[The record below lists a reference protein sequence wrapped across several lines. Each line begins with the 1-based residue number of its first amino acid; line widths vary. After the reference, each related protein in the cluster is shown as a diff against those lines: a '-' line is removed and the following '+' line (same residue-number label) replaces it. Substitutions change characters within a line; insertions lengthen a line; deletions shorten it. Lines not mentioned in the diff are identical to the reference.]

1 MPRTRPAVSTA
12 APKVDERRAL
22 KLILELLN
30 FPGLPT
36 HETQIMR
43 YIEKRLRKA
52 SAPAGSITFDTA
64 NKRSPAGGD
73 IGNLIFKLPGTIAA
87 PRRLLMGHV
96 DTVPLCFGAK
106 PVKRGEY
113 IVSADPK
120 TGLGGDNR
128 SGAGAILYAA
138 LEILEKKLP
147 HPPLTFMWPVQEEI
161 GLYGARFVD
170 VKKLGNPKL
179 CFNWDG
185 GAPNRVIVGATGA
198 YRMQIEVKGLA
209 SHAGVAP
216 EKGVSAVAIAGL
228 AIADLTRNG
237 WHGLVQRNGTRGTSN
252 IGVVNGGDA
261 TNVVTDRVALKAEA
275 RSHNPK
281 FRKTL
286 MEQFRKAFSD
296 AVKKVK
302 SADGKRGSVNF
313 HAELHYES
321 FKLPES
327 SPSVVEARRVIS
339 EMGLTP
345 EICVANGGLDANW
358 LSAHG
363 LPTVTLGAG
372 QQEVHTVKE
381 RLHLDSYYKGCT
393 AALRLATAK

>member
-1 MPRTRPAVSTA
+1 MPARQSTA
-12 APKVDERRAL
+12 VPKIDERRAL
-22 KLILELLN
+22 KLILELLQ
-30 FPGLPT
+30 FPGLPG
-36 HETQIMR
+36 HETKILKH
-43 YIEKRLRKA
+43 IEKRLRA
-52 SAPAGSITFDTA
+52 AGAPAGSIAYDNA
-64 NKRSPAGGD
+64 NKKSPAGGE
-73 IGNLIFKLPGTIAA
+73 IGNLIFKLPGTIDA
-87 PRRLLMGHV
+87 PRRLFMGHV

-128 SGAGAILYAA
+128 SGAGAILYTA

-147 HPPLTFMWPVQEEI
+147 HPPLTFLWPIEEEI

-185 GAPNRVIVGATGA
+185 GAPNKVIIGATGA

-216 EKGVSAVAIAGL
+216 EKGVSAIAIAGL
-228 AIADLTRNG
+228 AIADLAKNG

-252 IGVVNGGDA
+252 IGVLKGGDA
-261 TNVVTDRVALKAEA
+261 TNVVTDRVTLRAEA
-275 RSHNPK
+275 RSHDSK

-286 MEQFRKAFSD
+286 MEQFRKSFLNA
-296 AVKKVK
+296 AQAIKN
-302 SADGKRGSVNF
+302 AEGKRGSVDF

-321 FKLPES
+321 FKLPEN
-327 SPSVVEARRVIS
+327 SPPVVEARRVVS
-339 EMGLTP
+339 KLGMTP
-345 EICVANGGLDANW
+345 EISIANGGLDANW
-358 LSAHG
+358 MSAHG

-381 RLHLDSYYKGCT
+381 RLHLDSFYKGC
-393 AALRLATAK
+393 AVALSLATATE